1 MSKVLKKVRALPSDP
16 SANDVLKVE
25 YIEVNLNNSR
35 KLISGI
41 TSASN
46 LSKEVAEQ
54 GQSITED
61 MLRLRNTRSE
71 LSWLNGFIE
80 NSEPAK

>member
-71 LSWLNGFIE
+71 LSWLDGFIE
-80 NSEPAK
+80 NSKPAK